1 MYDQDTID
9 LVDQLLLVLTADP
22 KAHEK
27 IIHASEFDE
36 ILDKVTGQVSNPG
49 GGFLARW
56 LWSMDQR
63 KKLFDYLQHLGYEV
77 IDDPVLPFTS
87 YAIQGMS
94 RNRLREHR
102 AEAEASL

>member
-22 KAHEK
+22 KANEK

-36 ILDKVTGQVSNPG
+36 ILDKVMSRVANPG

-63 KKLFDYLQHLGYEV
+63 KKMFDYLQQLGYEV

-87 YAIQGMS
+87 YAIQGLS
-94 RNRLREHR
+94 RNRLRENR
-102 AEAEASL
+102 L